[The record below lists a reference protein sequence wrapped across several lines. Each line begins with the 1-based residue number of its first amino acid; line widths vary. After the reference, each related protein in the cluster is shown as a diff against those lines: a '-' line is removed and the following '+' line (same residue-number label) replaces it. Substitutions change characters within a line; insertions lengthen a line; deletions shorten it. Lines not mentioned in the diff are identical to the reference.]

1 VWFDEFSIT
10 SESWVFSIQIQVFGG
25 WRRWGND
32 DEHVISV
39 IVMSILRLAA
49 PDTPPPLH
57 KAKPHLDYRRDQ
69 KSKMLNRNLSSFV
82 WGLFISSITS
92 VLLKATPAIC
102 ESSSSSSS
110 WSRLK
115 TAREMTASSDL
126 GGGTP
131 PWQSVSGSGTIQEQ
145 KKYDDVPP
153 IVFSSN
159 SCVPSPP
166 KTQKDKRAPFSP
178 TSNLVIALTC
188 KDGLVVISTV
198 PMSPHLNSS
207 LLLVNDT
214 AVPILTHL
222 SPSLAGATAGYTIDC
237 QVMRHKIH
245 RLVDSI
251 LGAKGD
257 LTGPA
262 LLARRLADSL
272 QVATQTIGGKA
283 GRMLVVSI
291 LVYRWSST
299 CWQSIGC
306 KLYLFPK

>member
-1 VWFDEFSIT
+1 
-10 SESWVFSIQIQVFGG
+10 
-25 WRRWGND
+25 
-32 DEHVISV
+32 
-39 IVMSILRLAA
+39 
-49 PDTPPPLH
+49 
-57 KAKPHLDYRRDQ
+57 
-69 KSKMLNRNLSSFV
+69 MLYLNLSSFV

-92 VLLKATPAIC
+92 VLLKSAPAIC

-115 TAREMTASSDL
+115 TAREITASSDL

-131 PWQSVSGSGTIQEQ
+131 PWQSVSGSGAIQEQ

-153 IVFSSN
+153 IVFSPTGRLHSIE
-159 SCVPSPP
+159 SAA
-166 KTQKDKRAPFSP
+166 KATTAAFHP
-178 TSNLVIALTC
+178 TSNLVIALTS

-214 AVPILTHL
+214 EVPVLTHL
-222 SPSLAGATAGYTIDC
+222 SPSLAAATAGHTIDC

-257 LTGPA
+257 LTAPA
-262 LLARRLADSL
+262 LLARRIADNL
-272 QVATQTIGGKA
+272 QVATQTLGGKV

-291 LVYRWSST
+291 LVQR
-299 CWQSIGC
+299 
-306 KLYLFPK
+306 